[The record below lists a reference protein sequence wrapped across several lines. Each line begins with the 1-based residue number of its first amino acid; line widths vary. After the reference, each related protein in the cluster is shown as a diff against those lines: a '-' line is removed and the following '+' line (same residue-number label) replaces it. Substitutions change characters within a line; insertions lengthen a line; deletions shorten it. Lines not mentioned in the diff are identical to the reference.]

1 MMSTKEALSLLNWAE
16 AGDSTL
22 EGCLPALEEVNQ
34 RSHIPGVNR
43 MVYALD
49 RGEDKFIVC
58 NYSIST

>member
-1 MMSTKEALSLLNWAE
+1 MVSTKEASSLPRWAE

-34 RSHIPGVNR
+34 RSCVPGVNR
-43 MVYALD
+43 RVYALD
-49 RGEDKFIVC
+49 RGEDQFMVC